1 MTEVEKMMRDVEFEL
16 NEKNNEIDNLI
27 VANASLVTENV
38 RLKDLNKEMYDVGI
52 IGETTMKDIKE
63 KKEETIWGFQLVNSS
78 VHYTKN
84 PIYDNERLVYIDEVE
99 LVDNDWIF
107 KRLLKVNT
115 KHIMLTWKVK

>member
-1 MTEVEKMMRDVEFEL
+1 MTEVEKMMRDIEFEIIEKQNVIDDL
-16 NEKNNEIDNLI
+16 NEEIKALKI
-27 VANASLVTENV
+27 EEN
-38 RLKDLNKEMYDVGI
+38 KKYPEFP
-52 IGETTMKDIKE
+52 
-63 KKEETIWGFQLVNSS
+63 KEETIWGFQLVNSS